1 MPGNAAAPTRPARTI
16 PPEDAVRRAFLRRS
30 VAALER
36 IAAQADPARLADALA
51 APTDVGTIARALG
64 DPKAVGDAVADL
76 DPLSDAIARGSDARR
91 ALVEAAGGALGAEEA
106 GRLLGITR
114 QAVDKRRRAGA
125 LLAVRV
131 GDDWRY
137 PACQFDEARPGGV
150 VAGLP
155 EVVQAMVAAGP
166 WVTLDFLLAADG
178 ALGGATPLAALR
190 AGGGEGLAAV
200 RRLLRQAETDA
211 FG

>member
-1 MPGNAAAPTRPARTI
+1 MPSNAALPPYPRTA
-16 PPEDAVRRAFLRRS
+16 PPEDPIRRAFLRRS

-36 IAAQADPARLADALA
+36 IAAQADPEHLTAALA
-51 APTDVGTIARALG
+51 APTDVGTIARALS
-64 DPKAVGDAVADL
+64 DPETVGDAVADL
-76 DPLSDAIARGSDARR
+76 DPLSDALARG
-91 ALVEAAGGALGAEEA
+91 VEAKRDLIKAAGGVFGAEEA
-106 GRLLGITR
+106 GGLLGITR

-125 LLAVRV
+125 LLAIRV

-137 PACQFDEARPGGV
+137 PICQFDETAPGGV

-155 EVVQAMVAAGP
+155 EVIQAMTVAGP
-166 WVTLDFLLAADG
+166 WATLDFLLAADD
-178 ALGGATPLAALR
+178 ALGNATPLAVLR
-190 AGGGEGLAAV
+190 GGGGEGLATV

>member
-1 MPGNAAAPTRPARTI
+1 MPGNAAAPSHRSRT
-16 PPEDAVRRAFLRRS
+16 PLPEDAVRRAFLQRS

-36 IAAQADPARLADALA
+36 IAAQADPGRLADALA
-51 APTDVGTIARALG
+51 APSDVGTIARALG
-64 DPKAVGDAVADL
+64 DPRAVGDAVASL
-76 DPLSDAIARGSDARR
+76 DPLSDALARGATAKRD
-91 ALVEAAGGALGAEEA
+91 LVEVAGGALGAEEA

-125 LLAVRV
+125 LLAVRI

-137 PACQFDEARPGGV
+137 PACQFDEAGPGGV

-155 EVVQAMVAAGP
+155 EVVQAMAAAGP
-166 WVTLDFLLAADG
+166 WATLDVLLAADG
-178 ALGGATPLAALR
+178 ALGGASPLAVLR
-190 AGGGEGLAAV
+190 SGGGEGLAAV